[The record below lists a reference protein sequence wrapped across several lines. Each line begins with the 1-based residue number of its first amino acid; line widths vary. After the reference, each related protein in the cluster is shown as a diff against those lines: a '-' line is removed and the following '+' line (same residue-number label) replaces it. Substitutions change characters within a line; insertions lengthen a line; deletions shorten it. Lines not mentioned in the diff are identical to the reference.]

1 MSNISYIEW
10 QFLYTFGILWV
21 LAAFGWVG
29 VAIIKDMRSYYNVK
43 KSGELSLAEEV
54 EVSDSTIAPVHHPR
68 TVPSLFGRILI
79 PVDDSN
85 VSEKGVDYALL
96 LSNMYSQETEALIV
110 YAASGV
116 ETQEKFDSIAKAVE
130 SARKKFAERG
140 IRTSSIKLSSQ
151 KLTPS
156 DAIAKIASDYN
167 VDVIIMGTHGSGFF
181 HGTLKEVVDKV
192 KCPVIAI
199 PPGVAS

>member
-10 QFLYTFGILWV
+10 QALYTFGIVWV

-29 VAIIKDMRSYYNVK
+29 VAIINDIRSYFNVK
-43 KSGELSLAEEV
+43 KSGV
-54 EVSDSTIAPVHHPR
+54 IDFPGDVKVSDLTIAPALPQR
-68 TVPSLFGRILI
+68 TTPSLFGRILV
-79 PVDDSN
+79 PVDDSK
-85 VSEKGVDYALL
+85 V
-96 LSNMYSQETEALIV
+96 SNMYSQETEVLIV

-116 ETQEKFDSIAKAVE
+116 ETQEKFDSISKSVE
-130 SARKKFAERG
+130 STRKKFEERG

-156 DAIAKIASDYN
+156 DTIAKVASDYN
-167 VDVIIMGTHGSGFF
+167 VDAIIMGTHGSGFF